1 MSVIVSTKLTVDDY
15 INLRKLCEQK
25 GCSTYALLRE
35 AVQEHL
41 LSQSDKQSAPP
52 SEKEGLKEE
61 LEETKTETPETEP
74 AKVGSEAVSDRVKKI
89 LEGKE
94 E

>member
-25 GCSTYALLRE
+25 GCSTYRLAKDAIRE
-35 AVQEHL
+35 YVMA
-41 LSQSDKQSAPP
+41 QSDQQSASP
-52 SEKEGLKEE
+52 SEKEENKQE
-61 LEETKTETPETEP
+61 LEEVAEAEP
-74 AKVGSEAVSDRVKKI
+74 TMEAGELSESVRKI